1 MQCPKQKGAHSHT
14 TPLRPSAATYR
25 GCNEEREV
33 QGVFSIRKVQ
43 QISSAHVCTG
53 AGSLV
58 ACGEGTLCLL
68 PRILVWIW
76 LQFKAKILAMLT
88 MRGRSNWLRVTT
100 CDSWAFLV
108 AQMVQ
113 NPPAMQRAQ
122 VQSLGQED
130 PLEREWQS
138 TPVFLPGEPHGQ
150 RGLVGCSPWGR
161 KESDTVSV

>member
-1 MQCPKQKGAHSHT
+1 
-14 TPLRPSAATYR
+14 
-25 GCNEEREV
+25 
-33 QGVFSIRKVQ
+33 
-43 QISSAHVCTG
+43 
-53 AGSLV
+53 
-58 ACGEGTLCLL
+58 
-68 PRILVWIW
+68 
-76 LQFKAKILAMLT
+76 MLT

-122 VQSLGQED
+122 VQCLGQED
-130 PLEREWQS
+130 ALEREWQP